1 MLGGNASPE
10 RVRALFD
17 VRLPLYREADI
28 VVDCGRRTSSAIAR
42 HVAELVRA
50 HRPLPA

>member
-1 MLGGNASPE
+1 
-10 RVRALFD
+10 
-17 VRLPLYREADI
+17 